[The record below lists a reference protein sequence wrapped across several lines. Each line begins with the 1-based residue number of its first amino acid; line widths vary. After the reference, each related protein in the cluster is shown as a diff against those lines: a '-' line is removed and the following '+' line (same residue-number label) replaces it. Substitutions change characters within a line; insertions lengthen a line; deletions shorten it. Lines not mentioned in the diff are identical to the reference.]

1 MELSKEV
8 HGLLDRIKRLSNAQ
22 KQTVNETYPYDCINT
37 TYSVLEDIE
46 YTPDD
51 IIPLEEL
58 DLSDKETWYVP
69 L

>member
-22 KQTVNETYPYDCINT
+22 KPKTEDAYSSDMHT
-37 TYSVLEDIE
+37 TYSTLEDID

-51 IIPLEEL
+51 LIPVEDL
-58 DLSDKETWYVP
+58 DLSDKETWFVI
-69 L
+69 